1 MEGVVSLNLPLLI
14 KVKVSYET
22 RKEKYEEG

>member
-1 MEGVVSLNLPLLI
+1 MEGRVTLNLPLLI